1 MPVEQM
7 QRNKAL
13 IEWYRKWAGERD
25 EEEPRETFEFLQPA
39 LDEDRL
45 SNQALFPKQ

>member
-13 IEWYRKWAGERD
+13 MECYRKWAGEGD
-25 EEEPRETFEFLQPA
+25 EEEARETFEFLPPA

-45 SNQALFPKQ
+45 SN

>member
-13 IEWYRKWAGERD
+13 MEWYGKWAGEGD
-25 EEEPRETFEFLQPA
+25 EEEAR
-39 LDEDRL
+39 
-45 SNQALFPKQ
+45 